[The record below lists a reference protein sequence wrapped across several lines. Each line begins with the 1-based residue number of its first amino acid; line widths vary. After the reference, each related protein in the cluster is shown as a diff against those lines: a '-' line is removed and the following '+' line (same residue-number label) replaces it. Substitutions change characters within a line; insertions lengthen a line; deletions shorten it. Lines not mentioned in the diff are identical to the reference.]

1 MRSLMLGKGAI
12 MDSLQVSN
20 ISIVTPVLGFFVLTG
35 LSLLSIFRG
44 GRKPTN
50 ILFAAIC
57 FMGAL
62 INADVALVNVI
73 PDKDLAIKIDR
84 FTYMVFVFSLP
95 VYIQFVHYFLGISR
109 RRWLEYM
116 AYGFSAIFLILTP
129 TDLFIKGFAQFD
141 FGIIAQAGK
150 AFHFF
155 TVLASFTVCYCLYTL
170 FMGMKK
176 TRENQ
181 KKNRIKYI
189 LWGLGLSSFL
199 IALNILPVSGFNVY
213 PPGNFSFIPAIVLA
227 FGVLKYDL
235 LDMGAVIRRGTIYF
249 LLTIVLTLFYVL
261 IIGFFNTLFI
271 RSGQTHPLLLPFV
284 LSLFMVILFNPI
296 REKVR
301 AFIDQLFF
309 RGKYDYQRL
318 LKEVS
323 AQMTTLLRIDDVTD
337 LLLKSVDET
346 LQTDHVAL
354 LVFDDK
360 SSRFQVKQW
369 GGNAFASSWEEIDRK
384 HPLVAYLEEV
394 KRPLSAALVECS
406 GLANLEKAAVSDL
419 IRAWKSSL
427 VVPMYSKGRLIG
439 ILALGQKKSGE
450 LFVHEDMELLSTLAN
465 QSATALDNAKMYNEL
480 EELNQELER
489 KVEERTADLRQA
501 LTEKERT
508 QKQLIQSESLAA
520 IGQLVAGTAHELNN
534 PLASAASLLQNS
546 AETIRDWPET
556 FKEREEVIDD
566 LTFSLKELKRA
577 GDIVKSLLGLSRQ
590 TQTYVEPVNINAAID
605 DALRVLYNQFKTLP
619 ISIEK
624 TYEEGLPPVE
634 GNFANLGQV
643 FINIIKNALQS
654 LPEGKG
660 VINLKTSYR
669 RETDSVFFE
678 CRDTGEGI
686 PVSHLKDIFKPFYTS
701 KPLGKGTGLGLYIS
715 HEIIKRHGGDISVS
729 TEPGKG
735 SVFVIELPCK
745 RREE

>member
-1 MRSLMLGKGAI
+1 
-12 MDSLQVSN
+12 
-20 ISIVTPVLGFFVLTG
+20 
-35 LSLLSIFRG
+35 
-44 GRKPTN
+44 
-50 ILFAAIC
+50 
-57 FMGAL
+57 
-62 INADVALVNVI
+62 
-73 PDKDLAIKIDR
+73 
-84 FTYMVFVFSLP
+84 MVFVFSLP

-109 RRWLEYM
+109 RRWLEYL
-116 AYGFSAIFLILTP
+116 AYGFSAVFLILTP

-155 TVLASFTVCYCLYTL
+155 TALVSFTVCYCLFTL

-181 KKNRIKYI
+181 KRNRIKYI

-213 PPGNFSFIPAIVLA
+213 PLGNFSFIPAIVLA

-249 LLTIVLTLFYVL
+249 LLTIVLTLFYVI

-301 AFIDQLFF
+301 MFIDKLFF

-323 AQMTTLLRIDDVTD
+323 AQMTKLLRIDDVTE
-337 LLLKSVDET
+337 LLLKSVEES
-346 LQTDHVAL
+346 LQTDNVVLFL
-354 LVFDDK
+354 LDEK
-360 SSRFQVKQW
+360 SARFQAKHL
-369 GGNAFASSWEEIDRK
+369 GGNTLAIPWAEIDQH
-384 HPLVAYLEEV
+384 HPLAVYLEDFR
-394 KRPLSAALVECS
+394 RPLSTVLIELS
-406 GLANLEKAAVSDL
+406 GLPKHQKADIIDL
-419 IRAWKSSL
+419 IRAWRSSL

-439 ILALGQKKSGE
+439 IITLGQKKSGE
-450 LFVHEDMELLSTLAN
+450 LFVHEDVELLSTLAN
-465 QSATALDNAKMYNEL
+465 QTATALDNAKMYNEL
-480 EELNQELER
+480 EELNRALER

-501 LTEKERT
+501 LAEKERT

-590 TQTYVEPVNINAAID
+590 TQTYVEPVNINAVID
-605 DALRVLYNQFKTLP
+605 DALRVLHNQFKTLP
-619 ISIEK
+619 VSIEK

-660 VINLKTSYR
+660 VINLKTSYQG
-669 RETDSVFFE
+669 ETDSVIFA

-686 PVSHLKDIFKPFYTS
+686 PEAYLKDIFKPFFTS
-701 KPLGKGTGLGLYIS
+701 KPLGRGTGLGLYIS

-745 RREE
+745 RRER

>member
-1 MRSLMLGKGAI
+1 MIING
-12 MDSLQVSN
+12 LQVSY
-20 ISIVTPVLGFFVLTG
+20 ISIITPVLGFFVLIG

-73 PDKDLAIKIDR
+73 PDKEVAIKVDR

-95 VYIQFVHYFLGISR
+95 IYIQFVHYFLGISR
-109 RRWLEYM
+109 RRWLEYL
-116 AYGFSAIFLILTP
+116 AYGCSAIFLVLIP
-129 TDLFIKGFAQFD
+129 TDLFIKGFAKFD

-176 TRENQ
+176 ARENQ

-189 LWGLGLSSFL
+189 LGGLGLSSIL
-199 IALNILPVSGFNVY
+199 ISLNILPVSGFNFY
-213 PPGNFSFIPAIVLA
+213 PMGNFSFIPAIILA

-271 RSGQTHPLLLPFV
+271 RSGQSHPLLLPFV

-301 AFIDQLFF
+301 VFIDQLFF

-323 AQMTTLLRIDDVTD
+323 AQMTTLLRMDDVTD
-337 LLLKSVDET
+337 LLLKSVKET
-346 LQTDHVAL
+346 LQTEHATL
-354 LVFDDK
+354 LVFDEEN
-360 SSRFQVKQW
+360 SRFQMKQL
-369 GGNAFASSWEEIDRK
+369 GGSEIENSLTGIDSQ
-384 HPLVAYLEEV
+384 HPLFAHLVDV
-394 KRPLSAALVECS
+394 KRPLSVALVEAS
-406 GLANLEKAAVSDL
+406 GLLNHEKATIIDL
-419 IRAWKSSL
+419 IKAWKASL
-427 VVPMYSKGRLIG
+427 VVPMHSKGKLIG

-465 QSATALDNAKMYNEL
+465 QSATALDNAKMYYEL
-480 EELNQELER
+480 EELNRELER

-501 LTEKERT
+501 LREKERT
-508 QKQLIQSESLAA
+508 LQQLIQSESLAA

-556 FKEREEVIDD
+556 FREREEIIDD

-590 TQTYVEPVNINAAID
+590 TQTYVEPVNINVAVD
-605 DALRVLYNQFKTLP
+605 DALRVLHNQFKTLP
-619 ISIEK
+619 ITIEK
-624 TYEEGLPPVE
+624 NYEEALPPVE

-643 FINIIKNALQS
+643 FINVIKNALQS
-654 LPEGKG
+654 LADGKG
-660 VINLKTSYR
+660 VISLRTRYQK
-669 RETDSVFFE
+669 EADSVFFE

-686 PVSHLKDIFKPFYTS
+686 PAKHLKDIFKPFYTS
-701 KPLGKGTGLGLYIS
+701 KPIGKGTGLGLYIS
-715 HEIIKRHGGDISVS
+715 HEIIKRHGGDISVA

-735 SVFVIELPCK
+735 SVFVVELPCK
-745 RREE
+745 RREG